1 MRVGI
6 DIDDTI
12 TETSD
17 LISCVLTKNNLLDKS
32 NDFDSYSKIELDSF
46 EDLIRSNIDEVLT
59 NCPIKKNA
67 KEVINYLKEK
77 GNEIYLITSRSNHY
91 SSNVYDITVSYLKR
105 HGIEYDEL
113 LFGYEEKRDICLEK
127 NIDIMLDD
135 SKRII
140 ESLKDTKVAGIMFD
154 ASYNKDYDGKRV
166 SNWLEFKDYID
177 GLEG

>member
-1 MRVGI
+1 MRIGI

-32 NDFDSYSKIELDSF
+32 NDFDSYSKIELDGF
-46 EDLIRSNIDEVLT
+46 EDLIRSNIDDVLT

-113 LFGYEEKRDICLEK
+113 LFG
-127 NIDIMLDD
+127 
-135 SKRII
+135 
-140 ESLKDTKVAGIMFD
+140 
-154 ASYNKDYDGKRV
+154 
-166 SNWLEFKDYID
+166 
-177 GLEG
+177 